1 MTATVP
7 IIGGGPAGMSCALW
21 LSNYGL
27 RPLIIEREPALGGM
41 VRRNPFPH
49 HSLLGRPAAQARDNA
64 DEFARHIR
72 QAGVE
77 CWLGAEPARVNRE
90 AGGGFGLDVA
100 FSGGRPPQSLPCR
113 ALVLATGTDF
123 RGAEWLDRAGNA
135 RRLAAQGRVH
145 VGPTWVGEPD
155 TQLGAHVAV
164 IGGGDNAFDVADFLI
179 RKGVKATIVLRAT
192 APRAQ
197 ALLVERVKAGIADGL
212 AAVLTGRTVAA
223 LEEHGAGLRLRL
235 NDGTELLA
243 DHVVLTLGYRP
254 NTDAPWLAAL
264 ALAQDRDG
272 YLAVDGNMETSCP
285 GIFAVGDV
293 ANPVHPSVATAIGS
307 GTMAARTIQQRLT
320 R

>member
-1 MTATVP
+1 M
-7 IIGGGPAGMSCALW
+7 
-21 LSNYGL
+21 
-27 RPLIIEREPALGGM
+27 
-41 VRRNPFPH
+41 
-49 HSLLGRPAAQARDNA
+49 
-64 DEFARHIR
+64 
-72 QAGVE
+72 
-77 CWLGAEPARVNRE
+77 
-90 AGGGFGLDVA
+90 
-100 FSGGRPPQSLPCR
+100 
-113 ALVLATGTDF
+113 
-123 RGAEWLDRAGNA
+123 
-135 RRLAAQGRVH
+135 
-145 VGPTWVGEPD
+145 
-155 TQLGAHVAV
+155 
-164 IGGGDNAFDVADFLI
+164 
-179 RKGVKATIVLRAT
+179 
-192 APRAQ
+192 
-197 ALLVERVKAGIADGL
+197 LVERVKAGIADGL